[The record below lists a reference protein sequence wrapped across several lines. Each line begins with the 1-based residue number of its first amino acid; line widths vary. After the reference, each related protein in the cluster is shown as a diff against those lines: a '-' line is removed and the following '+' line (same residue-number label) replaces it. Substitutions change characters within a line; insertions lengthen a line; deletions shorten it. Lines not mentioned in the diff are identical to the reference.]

1 MLKLKTFFSLISA
14 PLIIGLLAT
23 LTVLLPMPAGFGTVA
38 LYMAYGLFIAAAL
51 LGVHFHRLNVL
62 FGMAAAWVVLFGLT
76 HPWALERLSLE
87 ARDLI
92 WVAAWW
98 LLPVNAVL
106 FGWAGERGLLSL
118 SGLVRFLWVV
128 LQGLVVAWLAV
139 SPHASQVAVWLTFEF
154 VPDSALGLFAGIPQ
168 PGLALA
174 VLAAVALGV
183 KAALDKH
190 GILPL
195 GWLGMLLA
203 SLAGLYLYPDRGA
216 VMTFFGAGALMLTV
230 GLMQLS
236 YRLAYY
242 DELTGI
248 PGRRALYEAMGRLGG
263 RYTVAMTDIDFFKKF
278 NDTHGHDVG
287 DQVLK
292 MVAVRLS
299 AVRGGGKAYRYGG
312 EEFTILFDGKE
323 AKEAAPFLEEIR
335 VGVEKSPFVKRAAV
349 RPKEKPKQPV
359 KTKGNETLHVTISIG
374 AANKNEK
381 HPNPE
386 AVMKAA
392 DEALYKAK
400 EAGRNRVVTA

>member
-1 MLKLKTFFSLISA
+1 MVLRKLLSLILI
-14 PLIIGLLAT
+14 PLIVLSLAGLS
-23 LTVLLPMPAGFGTVA
+23 VA
-38 LYMAYGLFIAAAL
+38 LPLPSGFATAALYLSYGLFIAAGL

-76 HPWALERLSLE
+76 HPWALTQLSLQ
-87 ARDLI
+87 ARDLV

-98 LLPVNAVL
+98 LVPLNAAL
-106 FGWAGERGLLSL
+106 FGWARERGLVSL
-118 SGLVRFLWVV
+118 SGLVRFLWVI
-128 LQGLVVAWLAV
+128 LQGVIVAWLAV
-139 SPHASQVAVWLTFEF
+139 SGHASQVAVWLTYAF
-154 VPDSALGLFAGIPQ
+154 VPDAKLGVLAGIPQ
-168 PGLALA
+168 PGLILAALA
-174 VLAAVALGV
+174 ALSLAI

-195 GWLGMLLA
+195 SWLGAMIAFL
-203 SLAGLYLYPDRGA
+203 SGLYFYPDRGA
-216 VMTFFGAGALMLTV
+216 TMIFFGAGALMLTAA
-230 GLMQLS
+230 LMQLS

-248 PGRRALYEAMGRLGG
+248 PGRRALYEAMHRLGG

-299 AVRGGGKAYRYGG
+299 GVRGGGKAYRYGG
-312 EEFTILFDGKE
+312 EEFTILFDGKD

-335 VGVEKSPFVKRAAV
+335 QTVEQSPFTKRSQN
-349 RPKEKPKQPV
+349 RPKEKPKQPAKHKSSEV
-359 KTKGNETLHVTISIG
+359 LHVTISIG

-381 HPNPE
+381 NPNPE

-400 EAGRNRVVTA
+400 EAGRNRVMTA

>member
-1 MLKLKTFFSLISA
+1 MKFRLLFSY
-14 PLIIGLLAT
+14 
-23 LTVLLPMPAGFGTVA
+23 LTVPAVVLGLAFATVVLPLPSGFATAA
-38 LYMAYGLFIAAAL
+38 LYLSYGLFIAAAL
-51 LGVHFHRLNVL
+51 LGVHFHRLNVF

-76 HPWALERLSLE
+76 HPWALTQLSLQ

-98 LLPVNAVL
+98 LVPINVVVYA
-106 FGWAGERGLLSL
+106 WAGERGLLSL

-128 LQGLVVAWLAV
+128 LQGLIVAWLAV
-139 SPHASQVAVWLTFEF
+139 GSHASQVAVWLTYPL
-154 VPDSALGLFAGIPQ
+154 VNDTALGLFAGIPQ
-168 PGLALA
+168 PGLLLALLA
-174 VLAAVALGV
+174 VLLLGI

-195 GWLGMLLA
+195 AWMGAMFAFL
-203 SLAGLYLYPDRGA
+203 SGLYFYPDRGA
-216 VMTFFGAGALMLTV
+216 TMIFFGAGALMLTV
-230 GLMQLS
+230 SLMQLS

-323 AKEAAPFLEEIR
+323 AKEAAPFLEEVR
-335 VGVEKSPFVKRAAV
+335 LGVENSPFIKRSAN
-349 RPKEKPKQPV
+349 RPKEKPKQPA
-359 KTKGNETLHVTISIG
+359 KAKGSETLHVTISIG
-374 AANKNEK
+374 AAAKNDK
-381 HPNPE
+381 NPNPE

-392 DEALYKAK
+392 DNALYKAK
-400 EAGRNRVVTA
+400 EGGRNRVVTA